1 MSRPYRA
8 LIDRYRDGARR
19 GQGMLE
25 FALALPILL
34 LLLLGLLEFGIAFDH
49 HLTLQYA
56 TREGART
63 GAALAN
69 GGGQLGCATGP
80 RLEIDEQIV
89 AAVQRVLLATD
100 SPIDRAD
107 VAQIRI
113 YRATATGAETT
124 GLVNVWTY
132 APGAGPTVD
141 GRVLDF
147 RNTSVGWQPCS
158 RINEIVPDSLGVSLD
173 YTYRLNTPLSAPL
186 WRIGLGGFPMNDRTV
201 MQLNPTDL

>member
-1 MSRPYRA
+1 MSWRFRGLLGRHRA
-8 LIDRYRDGARR
+8 AARR
-19 GQGMLE
+19 GQGLVE

-69 GGGQLGCATGP
+69 GGGRLGCATGT
-80 RLEIDEQIV
+80 RLEIDAQIV

-100 SPIDRAD
+100 SPVDAAD
-107 VAQIRI
+107 VGQIRI
-113 YRATATGAETT
+113 YKATVTGAETT

-141 GRVLDF
+141 GRVLNF
-147 RNTSVGWQPCS
+147 RNTSVGWQPCA
-158 RINEIVPDSLGVSLD
+158 RINEIVPDSLGVSLE
-173 YTYRLNTPLSAPL
+173 YTYRLNTPLAAPL
-186 WRIGLGGFPMNDRTV
+186 WRIGLGTFPMNDRTV
-201 MQLNPTDL
+201 MQLDPTDL